1 MADFI
6 DMQRDLGIDHRS
18 LSSLASKLHIL
29 RFYLDKKKENVVSSI
44 DGVIVFVSPRYYGD
58 PPAIGDVYICN
69 VQSKGTVYW
78 AEPLV
83 KVNTAML
90 IGLDDRIKDE
100 MFDYYLAFL
109 LSGII
114 GIYRTWAL
122 SDGSVPIERVSEVA
136 NDLTLNGLSSLE
148 SRLD

>member
-90 IGLDDRIKDE
+90 IGLDDRIE
-100 MFDYYLAFL
+100 IWGGQRGETPFMPREAF
-109 LSGII
+109 GA
-114 GIYRTWAL
+114 AL
-122 SDGSVPIERVSEVA
+122 EQLMTPPPE
-136 NDLTLNGLSSLE
+136 TT
-148 SRLD
+148 